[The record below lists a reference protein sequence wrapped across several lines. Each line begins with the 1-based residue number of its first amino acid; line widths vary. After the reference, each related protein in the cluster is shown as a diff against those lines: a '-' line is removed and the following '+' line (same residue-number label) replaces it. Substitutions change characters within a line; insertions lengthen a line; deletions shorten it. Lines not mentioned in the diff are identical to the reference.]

1 MQELVCR
8 VACSA
13 RLPHRLIKS
22 SSLVVILLVL
32 SACTSTNVR
41 RADDLKADAK
51 IGVGKSV
58 VILEADVALSELL
71 AGGVAEPRVAWTKS
85 AQAHINNA
93 IEADLK
99 LRKVQLVER
108 VEPKDNLEQIKQL
121 ELLTLAVGFSVVNY
135 QLSPYGQLPTKR
147 KSFDWE
153 IGPNANVLKKAYGA
167 DYAIITLVRDSY
179 ASGGRKAVAVLG
191 TIASIALG
199 VGATVS
205 TGQRLGYTML
215 VDLQTGKVVWVNF
228 MASGTGDLRNADDAV
243 KVVRD
248 MLKGLPL

>member
-1 MQELVCR
+1 MR
-8 VACSA
+8 
-13 RLPHRLIKS
+13 
-22 SSLVVILLVL
+22 SLLHCLSKPLALGALLLVI

-41 RADDLKADAK
+41 RADNLKADAK

-71 AGGVAEPRVAWTKS
+71 AGGVTEPRVAWTKS
-85 AQAHINNA
+85 AQAHINSA
-93 IEADLK
+93 IEADLM
-99 LRKVQLVER
+99 LRNVKLVER
-108 VEPKDNLEQIKQL
+108 LEPKENLEQIKQL

-147 KSFDWE
+147 KDFDWE
-153 IGPNANVLKKAYGA
+153 IGPNVNVLKKAYGA

-179 ASGGRKAVAVLG
+179 ASDGRKAVAVLG
-191 TIASIALG
+191 TIAGIALG
-199 VGATVS
+199 VGATAS
-205 TGQRLGYTML
+205 TGHRLGYTML

-228 MASGTGDLRNADDAV
+228 MTSGTGDLRNYIDAK

-248 MLKGLPL
+248 MLAGLPL